1 MPDHTPPA
9 SAPAPL
15 ACVRDL
21 HFSYGASPV
30 FAGLNLTIYPGL
42 TLLLGGESCGK
53 TSLLCLLAGVL
64 PAQKGG
70 IEWLWLD
77 PAQSLGQ
84 APAPSVYWMDPRDAQ
99 HDTIPARAYFDLLRA
114 RHADFSPSD
123 LDALVQDLGLDEQ
136 LDKPLYMLSTGSKRK
151 VWLAGAFASRCR
163 LTLLDEPFAALDQRS
178 IARVKTWLNRAAQD
192 TERAWVLADYEAP
205 QGVSAGHSLALDEV
219 DALGARV

>member
-1 MPDHTPPA
+1 MPEHALPA
-9 SAPAPL
+9 PAPAPL
-15 ACVRDL
+15 ARVRDL

-30 FAGLNLTIYPGL
+30 FSGLNLRIYPGL
-42 TLLLGGESCGK
+42 TLLFGGESCGK
-53 TSLLCLLAGVL
+53 TSLLRLLAGLV
-64 PAQKGG
+64 PAQKGA

-84 APAPSVYWMDPRDAQ
+84 AHAPSVYWMDPRDAQ
-99 HDTIPARAYFDLLRA
+99 HDAIAARAYFDLLRA
-114 RHADFSPSD
+114 RHAEFSQAD

-178 IARVKTWLNRAAQD
+178 IARVKAWLNRAAQD
-192 TERAWVLADYEAP
+192 TERACVLADYEAP
-205 QGVSAGHSLALDEV
+205 EGVLIGQRVALD
-219 DALGARV
+219 ALPVRV